1 LSLGASMSSSFTV
14 SNPVTSPNNL
24 DTQSILDQ
32 ISGIATALSN
42 QLLQWGAATLANV
55 NSVTD
60 SNITQYLQNA
70 ATSGILANS
79 SVSDY
84 LSKYVP
90 LQDQL
95 IQDANSYTSQ
105 ARVQSEMGTAESGV
119 AQSMDQGRVN
129 AEQQLNSYGIDPS
142 SGQYAELEQAQ
153 EAQKAAATAGAGQ
166 QARLATEAT
175 GRSLRSQAIAVG
187 QQLPG
192 QAVNALNS
200 EVQALTGAENSALGA
215 ANTGVNLT
223 TPGVAALNTA
233 VSAGKFAPTGQQSV
247 SSTLSGGGGGGGGS
261 KGSNDPGG
269 IDNFG
274 RGSANQGAN
283 SAAYDPV
290 ARPVAGAP
298 GMPSTF
304 DPSKST
310 TSSVPNNGTQQYD
323 DNGNPISPI
332 MGPVDPNLQPPLGYN
347 PNTPSGGTDVLNG
360 GVDQNLLQPSGDVS
374 GGQGTPG
381 SQTNPFA
388 GTPNVPA
395 MDPGIN
401 NTGYIPGGFDQQNAP
416 VQQAPGSDPT
426 AGFTPPDA
434 SNGPMPAL
442 PDTSGFGNN
451 QNFNGGYG
459 PPAGSPGTG
468 GYGGQPSGGYGS
480 PAGSPGIGGYGA
492 SGGYG
497 APAAG
502 GYSPGAGGQYSPGA
516 GGQEGGVY
524 SGGGGYT
531 PGHSPGYSPGYS
543 PGSQTSSGYGGGGYG
558 GGGYARGGA
567 IPDPSQRQQMQRP
580 MGRGGFQMAGGGRVP
595 ASASP
600 SGGART
606 DDVQA
611 SLNGRRPGVNVNV
624 GEFVIPKD
632 VAAWKGQEFFQK
644 LIAQSRKMRVT
655 APAQGGQQPQP
666 QAMG

>member
-1 LSLGASMSSSFTV
+1 MSLGASMSSSFST
-14 SNPVTSPNNL
+14 STPVTSPNNL
-24 DTQSILDQ
+24 ATQDILNQ
-32 ISGIATALSN
+32 ISGIAQALSG
-42 QLLQWGAATLANV
+42 QLLQWGTNVFAGV
-55 NSVTD
+55 NSVTS
-60 SNITQYLQNA
+60 SNIAQYLSSA
-70 ATSGILANS
+70 ATSGILANA

-90 LQDQL
+90 QQDQL
-95 IQDANSYTSQ
+95 IQDANSFNSKER
-105 ARVQSEMGTAESGV
+105 ADSEAATAGSGTAQ
-119 AQSMDQGRVN
+119 AMDQGRLA
-129 AEQQLNSYGIDPS
+129 AEKNLEGYGIDPS
-142 SGQYAELEQAQ
+142 SGRYAALEQAQ
-153 EAQKAAATAGAGQ
+153 EAGKAAAVAGSEQ
-166 QARLATEAT
+166 QSRLATAAT
-175 GRSLRSQAIAVG
+175 GRQLRSQAIAVG

-200 EVQALTGAENSALGA
+200 EVQSLTGAENSALGA

-223 TPGVAALNTA
+223 TPAIAALNTA
-233 VSAGKFAPTGQQSV
+233 ASAPKFTPTGQNTQ
-247 SSTLSGGGGGGGGS
+247 SSTVAGGGGGGS
-261 KGSNDPGG
+261 KGGGNDPFG
-269 IDNFG
+269 NFG
-274 RGSANQGAN
+274 KGSADQGAN
-283 SAAYDPV
+283 SQAYDPV
-290 ARPVAGAP
+290 ARPVPGAP
-298 GMPSTF
+298 MLNQPFTGNPT
-304 DPSKST
+304 SK
-310 TSSVPNNGTQQYD
+310 PAGPAEGTQQYD
-323 DNGNPISPI
+323 ENGNPIAPA
-332 MGPVDPNLQPPLGYN
+332 MGPVDPNLMQ
-347 PNTPSGGTDVLNG
+347 TSGGVGGPTDVING
-360 GVDQNLLQPSGDVS
+360 GVDPNLLGPSADLS
-374 GGQGTPG
+374 G
-381 SQTNPFA
+381 SQGVQGSSTNPFA
-388 GTPNVPA
+388 GSDPNAPS

-401 NTGYIPGGFDQQNAP
+401 NTGFIPGGFDQQNSP
-416 VQQAPGSDPT
+416 IQGIPTGGDIPGAAT
-426 AGFTPPDA
+426 QTGFTPPDA
-434 SNGPMPAL
+434 SNGPL
-442 PDTSGFGNN
+442 PGVPDQSGFGNN
-451 QNFNGGYG
+451 QNFSGGYG

-468 GYGGQPSGGYGS
+468 GYGASGGYGA
-480 PAGSPGIGGYGA
+480 PAGGYGA

-502 GYSPGAGGQYSPGA
+502 GYSPGVSGQYSPGA
-516 GGQEGGVY
+516 GGQGGGN
-524 SGGGGYT
+524 SGGAYGSGYT
-531 PGHSPGYSPGYS
+531 PGYS